1 MIEDYEF
8 YLAPPPAQPNWVK
21 RLLASFR
28 SRRPTAPPTNAHL
41 RRDIGLDEEPIGRRL
56 G

>member
-8 YLAPPPAQPNWVK
+8 YLAPPPAQPNWLQ
-21 RLLASFR
+21 RLLAR
-28 SRRPTAPPTNAHL
+28 LRACRPAAVPTSAHL
-41 RRDIGLDEEPIGRRL
+41 RRDVGLDDEPIGRRL